1 MPWCHTCSKFLS
13 PSTVHADG
21 TCPTCGRSVDAG
33 KAHAPVMAP
42 EAGEERWSW
51 ENDGDAEQS
60 GHAPIPWHLKLLV
73 VALVIYL
80 GFRAWQGIELL
91 L

>member
-1 MPWCHTCSKFLS
+1 MPWCPTCSKFLS
-13 PSTVHADG
+13 PSTVRPDG
-21 TCPTCGRSVDAG
+21 SCPTCGRAVDAG
-33 KAHAPVMAP
+33 QAHAPVAAP
-42 EAGEERWSW
+42 ERHEAS
-51 ENDGDAEQS
+51 EQPGPDEKS

-73 VALVIYL
+73 IALVVYL

>member
-1 MPWCHTCSKFLS
+1 VPWCPTCSKFLS
-13 PSTVHADG
+13 PSTVRVDG
-21 TCPTCGRSVDAG
+21 TCPTCGRAVDAG
-33 KAHAPVMAP
+33 QAHASVD
-42 EAGEERWSW
+42 EEETSK
-51 ENDGDAEQS
+51 
-60 GHAPIPWHLKLLV
+60 HAPIPWHLKLLV

>member
-1 MPWCHTCSKFLS
+1 VPWCSTCSKFLS
-13 PSTVHADG
+13 PSTVRPDG
-21 TCPTCGRSVDAG
+21 TCPTCGREVDAG
-33 KAHAPVMAP
+33 QAHAPADD
-42 EAGEERWSW
+42 EKRE
-51 ENDGDAEQS
+51 
-60 GHAPIPWHLKLLV
+60 HAPIPWHLKLLV

>member
-33 KAHAPVMAP
+33 QARAPVMAP
-42 EAGEERWSW
+42 EAGDEHR
-51 ENDGDAEQS
+51 DDADES
-60 GHAPIPWHLKLLV
+60 THAPIPWHLKLLV